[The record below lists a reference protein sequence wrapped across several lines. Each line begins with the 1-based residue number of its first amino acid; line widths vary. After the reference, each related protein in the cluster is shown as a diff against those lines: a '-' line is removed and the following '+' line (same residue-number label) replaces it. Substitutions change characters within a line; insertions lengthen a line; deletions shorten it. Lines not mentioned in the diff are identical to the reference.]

1 MMKKTILSAALVV
14 AATMSGCAMQPTHA
28 LIYSNATAPVMAT
41 AAKGS
46 KIGESEKCTNI
57 MGIVATGDCSIS
69 SAAKNGNIKT
79 VSTVDW
85 KGTNVLGF
93 YSTGKTVVTGE

>member
-1 MMKKTILSAALVV
+1 MIKISVLSAALVV

-41 AAKGS
+41 ASKGS
-46 KIGESEKCTNI
+46 KTGESERCTNI
-57 MGIVATGDCSIS
+57 MGIVASGDCSIS
-69 SAAKNGNIKT
+69 NAAKNGKITT

-85 KGTNVLGF
+85 KGTNILGF
-93 YSTGKTVVTGE
+93 YSTGTTVVTGE